1 MNYIWNF
8 SGESQKVN
16 QPERAKRVKKAESSN
31 QVEENR
37 KLAAENGIPK
47 RDSVDERDDEVL
59 YQYILRFL
67 NTII

>member
-8 SGESQKVN
+8 SVESQKAN
-16 QPERAKRVKKAESSN
+16 QPKRVKRVKKVGNSN
-31 QVEENR
+31 QVEENQ

-59 YQYILRFL
+59 HQYILRFFY
-67 NTII
+67 